1 MTLRSKKVVS
11 FSPRGIIGHL
21 TERKEV
27 LLSNPFRQY
36 LDQFRFRIENMAEP
50 AGTVKMSF
58 AATEPE
64 GWFFLNGQT
73 VDERLYPDL
82 AEIFGAIDGIIT
94 LPDYT
99 DRIAMGAGSIVALNG
114 TAGAETVTLSREEM
128 PRHNHGVTDPG
139 HTHGAVD
146 RGHTHDIQ
154 PDAHDHE
161 ATEDED
167 SQHTH
172 SLPATTHTH
181 TATQNAHDHS
191 GGVEF
196 TAGNELAAGTDY
208 PRPESARTG
217 SANEAISIS
226 EDGIGISETGEPSDP
241 LVLEVSEEETTA
253 TAIKSRAD
261 IHVHKSK
268 TGIETVEDGDGAPF
282 SIIPP
287 VFGVNWLVKA

>member
-82 AEIFGAIDGIIT
+82 AEIFGAAGGIIT

-99 DRIAMGAGSIVALNG
+99 DRIAMGAGSIVALND
-114 TAGAETVTLSREEM
+114 TAGAETVTLTRTEM

-139 HTHGAVD
+139 HTHGAID
-146 RGHTHDIQ
+146 RGHDHGLQLDRHTHD
-154 PDAHDHE
+154 
-161 ATEDED
+161 ATEAEGEE
-167 SQHTH
+167 HTH
-172 SLPATTHTH
+172 GITDPGHAHSETTFADPANAQAGVSVRS
-181 TATQNAHDHS
+181 ATS
-191 GGVEF
+191 GG
-196 TAGNELAAGTDY
+196 T
-208 PRPESARTG
+208 TG
-217 SANEAISIS
+217 SATT
-226 EDGIGISETGEPSDP
+226 GITIDTPTDP
-241 LVLEVSEEETTA
+241 LVLEVSAAEVSGTVLR
-253 TAIKSRAD
+253 SRAD
-261 IHVHKSK
+261 IRVHKSK
-268 TGIETVEDGDGAPF
+268 TGIETVEDGDGKPF